1 MNKTEAAC
9 SNQIHQLMVTVSRH
23 FYVSQKGILTY
34 QDKPFTTKINN
45 YQNSKKELLVY
56 YIVIDRYSGNFIFQ
70 VATTKQMFA
79 LADFLHYAWR
89 QDKEEKHFWG
99 LPDYIAIPKAIS
111 SPSLFVGLKQVGV
124 TPFTPTSGFPSGGHI
139 IKAIEDHLWSQLLF
153 RSTLHFK
160 ASFEIYKT
168 DFYDVILGLASR
180 GDSRTIWK
188 ENLPS
193 GQPNDAPIHQEF
205 IHAFK
210 TKESDSTTLP
220 LTLGDKS
227 TNITTRIPPSTEL
240 PHYFVAPV
248 KKLPFSET
256 KLNEANEI
264 NNQAWEEDDI
274 IKGIKIA
281 YQALEASPFCADA
294 LNYLSLYSKLYSEK
308 CFLSKRAVLVGK
320 EALGELYIKEN
331 TGYFWG
337 LLETRPYMR
346 ALQGLADCYWHTED
360 LKPAAEIYQEM
371 LKLNPSDNQGVRY
384 HLGNI
389 LILLDRREEL
399 DDLLKNYGEEES
411 CFMLYTKALHLYRL
425 GSADATKIVQRAI
438 ASNKHVYGYLSGEEF
453 MPYREPEHYCWGE
466 PSEAICYVSDAQEAW
481 EKSPGS
487 IEWLNKNM
495 RTFQQNLMAAEQEVT
510 IEQVLQNFLEEQS
523 SHLSK
528 TTYRKYE
535 TVIELLEASMER
547 YSYNYLEENDKQ
559 IFDLC
564 LNDQFNKALIEVNGV
579 VKQLE
584 GATVAGNPLQN
595 IGGLVGVTWSGAE
608 ISDAHFDG
616 TVTSYGTH
624 SGGLVGNNSGT
635 ITASSTSGTVEI
647 LTNLNNAGGLVGS
660 NMLSG
665 EIVSSSSTAAI
676 NSSGEHVGGLVGWND
691 GNIIESRA
699 EGCVT
704 ASGSSRI
711 GGLVGYNKG
720 SIEGSSA
727 FGNVIATNE
736 SAGSIGG
743 LVGYNESGSAITSS
757 HSAGNV
763 TVTGQWISSAGGLVG
778 LNSGS
783 IAESSA
789 AGGVTA
795 TGEDALYIGGLIGRN
810 TGTVESSF
818 ATGNV
823 EGNTQTGGLVGYNSN
838 RISNCYATGNVSSN
852 GLFVG
857 GLVGTNTGTVE
868 YCYAA
873 GDVEGDE
880 YVGGLVGSEGG
891 FTTLKHSFA
900 SGNVIGNDSVGA
912 LAGQIA
918 PGGLVRNC
926 GASGDV
932 NSTPITDNEGLL
944 FGSIEEIDHWI
955 DGYPPITGEASDNYI
970 LSTPA
975 LKQLATFLGEEWSIA
990 LLGNFNP
997 SNPSAYIW
1005 YIDQGTDY
1013 PILWWQLESSGGNGG
1028 IDRGTGFRPSSFH
1041 FTPLS
1046 WAGLPAARSSSALTN
1061 IFTSENS
1068 IITPAFVSSG
1078 STGNLV
1084 RAKSAYQAALQRF
1097 EAEKNQLGMKERVL
1111 LETELVLAKTAIIAL
1126 ETALLVQKGEA
1137 VDLPSLINAYQEALS
1152 TLQANRDYFSNSEL
1166 TAAEALLNA
1175 IESIIASFA
1184 I

>member
-1 MNKTEAAC
+1 MNKTEVDC

-70 VATTKQMFA
+70 VATTKQLFA

-160 ASFEIYKT
+160 ASIEIYKT

-193 GQPNDAPIHQEF
+193 GQPNDTPIHQEF

-220 LTLGDKS
+220 LILGDKS

-438 ASNKHVYGYLSGEEF
+438 ASNKHVYEYLSGEEF

-481 EKSPGS
+481 EKSPDS

-495 RTFQQNLMAAEQEVT
+495 QTFQQNLMAAEQEVT

-564 LNDQFNKALIEVNGV
+564 LNDQFNKALDEEEDDDDNNLFCRLFGPTKIASGAVEFLSYFLPHKVGGS
-579 VKQLE
+579 KDLLKKS
-584 GATVAGNPLQN
+584 ATVIKKL
-595 IGGLVGVTWSGAE
+595 
-608 ISDAHFDG
+608 
-616 TVTSYGTH
+616 
-624 SGGLVGNNSGT
+624 
-635 ITASSTSGTVEI
+635 
-647 LTNLNNAGGLVGS
+647 
-660 NMLSG
+660 
-665 EIVSSSSTAAI
+665 
-676 NSSGEHVGGLVGWND
+676 
-691 GNIIESRA
+691 
-699 EGCVT
+699 
-704 ASGSSRI
+704 
-711 GGLVGYNKG
+711 
-720 SIEGSSA
+720 
-727 FGNVIATNE
+727 
-736 SAGSIGG
+736 
-743 LVGYNESGSAITSS
+743 
-757 HSAGNV
+757 
-763 TVTGQWISSAGGLVG
+763 GQWL
-778 LNSGS
+778 
-783 IAESSA
+783 
-789 AGGVTA
+789 
-795 TGEDALYIGGLIGRN
+795 
-810 TGTVESSF
+810 F
-818 ATGNV
+818 
-823 EGNTQTGGLVGYNSN
+823 
-838 RISNCYATGNVSSN
+838 SN
-852 GLFVG
+852 G
-857 GLVGTNTGTVE
+857 
-868 YCYAA
+868 
-873 GDVEGDE
+873 
-880 YVGGLVGSEGG
+880 
-891 FTTLKHSFA
+891 
-900 SGNVIGNDSVGA
+900 
-912 LAGQIA
+912 
-918 PGGLVRNC
+918 
-926 GASGDV
+926 
-932 NSTPITDNEGLL
+932 
-944 FGSIEEIDHWI
+944 
-955 DGYPPITGEASDNYI
+955 
-970 LSTPA
+970 
-975 LKQLATFLGEEWSIA
+975 
-990 LLGNFNP
+990 
-997 SNPSAYIW
+997 
-1005 YIDQGTDY
+1005 YIDQTD
-1013 PILWWQLESSGGNGG
+1013 LERITEEAIN
-1028 IDRGTGFRPSSFH
+1028 
-1041 FTPLS
+1041 
-1046 WAGLPAARSSSALTN
+1046 AGRELPAINDFEVALFDYLEETD
-1061 IFTSENS
+1061 IDAEWDEEDELED
-1068 IITPAFVSSG
+1068 V
-1078 STGNLV
+1078 
-1084 RAKSAYQAALQRF
+1084 F
-1097 EAEKNQLGMKERVL
+1097 EVISVKPGVL
-1111 LETELVLAKTAIIAL
+1111 TLETYGAEGKIELAVKVPQKLSKMCSVGWQMNLLLVKTKNGWIIA
-1126 ETALLVQKGEA
+1126 EA
-1137 VDLPSLINAYQEALS
+1137 GRVSY
-1152 TLQANRDYFSNSEL
+1152 
-1166 TAAEALLNA
+1166 
-1175 IESIIASFA
+1175 
-1184 I
+1184 